1 MRRVIV
7 IVAACALIAASSGRA
22 SAQDVLSRARAA
34 PTRADAL
41 ALLETHLAASPRDVD
56 ARTLYGLMLSW
67 EARYDDARRELQR
80 VLTEAPEY
88 TDARAGLMN
97 VEWWSGQTAAARE
110 HSDHILQ
117 REPGHPQAR
126 LVRQRLDAADRPWT
140 IGVNAVA
147 DSFSDDRAAWHEQL
161 LSVTRQT
168 GAGAVIARASRAS
181 RFGMSD
187 EQVEV
192 EFYPVF
198 RPGTYAF
205 IGGGLSPDHRLYPST
220 RLALEVYHV
229 IGRGLEASAGY
240 RRLAFDNTVHVYGG
254 SLSKYAGNWM
264 LTGRLNYV
272 DAAGGDGETS
282 TLAQA
287 RRYFGA
293 AGTSFA
299 GVTYIRGINREEIR
313 GEGDL
318 FRAGTN
324 TARAELNVLVTPRVR
339 LTIDAG
345 ASRASRAVGALWQR
359 TAGAGASFR
368 F

>member
-1 MRRVIV
+1 MRRLIV
-7 IVAACALIAASSGRA
+7 AVAACALIAASSGRA

-34 PTRADAL
+34 ATRAEGI

-67 EARYDDARRELQR
+67 EARYDEARRELRR
-80 VLTEAPEY
+80 VLSEAPDY
-88 TDARAGLMN
+88 LDARAGLMN
-97 VEWWSGQTAAARE
+97 VEWWSGQAAAARE
-110 HSDHILQ
+110 LSDYILQ

-140 IGVNAVA
+140 IGVSAVA
-147 DSFSDDRAAWHEQL
+147 DGFSDDRAAWREEL
-161 LSVTRQT
+161 LSLTRQT
-168 GAGAVIARASRAS
+168 KAGAVLARASRAS
-181 RFGMSD
+181 RFGLAD
-187 EQVEV
+187 EQIEL

-205 IGGGLSPDHRLYPST
+205 VGAGASPDHALYPST

-229 IGRGLEASAGY
+229 LGRGVEASAGY
-240 RRLAFDNTVHVYGG
+240 RRLAFASTVHVYGG

-272 DAAGGDGETS
+272 DADDGGGATS
-282 TLAQA
+282 AHLQA
-287 RRYFGA
+287 RRYFGDD
-293 AGTSFA
+293 GTSFA
-299 GVTYIRGINREEIR
+299 GVAYSRGINREEIR

-324 TARAELNVLVTPRVR
+324 TARAEVSAMVTPRVR
-339 LTIDAG
+339 LGVDA
-345 ASRASRAVGALWQR
+345 RASRTSRPRGALWQR
-359 TAGAGASFR
+359 TVGAGASIR

>member
-1 MRRVIV
+1 M
-7 IVAACALIAASSGRA
+7 IAASSARA
-22 SAQDVLSRARAA
+22 AAQDVLAQARAA
-34 PTRADAL
+34 STRAEAL
-41 ALLETHLAASPRDVD
+41 ALLEKHLAAAPEDVD

-80 VLTEAPEY
+80 VLASAPEY

-110 HSDHILQ
+110 HSNYILQ

-147 DSFSDDRAAWHEQL
+147 DTFSDDRASWHEEL

-168 GAGAVIARASRAS
+168 ALGAIVARASHAS
-181 RFGMSD
+181 RFGLD
-187 EQVEV
+187 DQQVEV

-205 IGGGLSPDHRLYPST
+205 IGAAASPDHTLYPST
-220 RLALEVYHV
+220 RLGFEIYHV
-229 IGRGLEASAGY
+229 IGRGLEVSAGY
-240 RRLAFDNTVHVYGG
+240 RRLAFDDAVHVYGG

-272 DAAGGDGETS
+272 DAAGDAGETS
-282 TLAQA
+282 ALLQA

-299 GVTYIRGINREEIR
+299 GIAYGRGLNREEIR

-324 TARAELNVLVTPRVR
+324 TLRAELNALVTPRVR
-339 LTIDAG
+339 LTVAAG
-345 ASRASRAVGALWQR
+345 ASRTSRASGALWQR